1 MKRSL
6 LLTALAVL
14 FLAVS
19 CSDSG
24 TNQTEKKAPERKG
37 WIGGPLYGDVESV
50 TITRYRLSDKFGE
63 VVKCIDTDYSKEV
76 YKFNSNGDVEEH
88 SRYNAISRALEEKS
102 LCKYDSQGN
111 RIEEAGYNNYGS
123 LSWKH
128 LYKYDSQG
136 NKIEEA
142 RYNSDGSLSWKHLYK
157 YDSQGNMIELADYDS
172 DGSLSS
178 KYLSKYDSQGN
189 RIEWARYEGDG
200 SLIGKHLSKY
210 DSQGNRIEEV
220 EYEGEIMKPISME
233 ERTIVYRK

>member
-24 TNQTEKKAPERKG
+24 TNQTEKKAPERKV

-136 NKIEEA
+136 N
-142 RYNSDGSLSWKHLYK
+142 
-157 YDSQGNMIELADYDS
+157 MIELADYDS

-178 KYLSKYDSQGN
+178 KYLSKYDSQGHQIEWASYNGDGSLIGKNLIKYDSQGN

-200 SLIGKHLSKY
+200 SLDWKYLYKY
-210 DSQGNRIEEV
+210 DSQGNWIEEAK
-220 EYEGEIMKPISME
+220 YEDDIMKPLSMG
-233 ERTIVYRK
+233 ERIIVYRK